1 MRPEGPFAPPTV
13 KDAAM
18 PRAAM
23 SRAAKSCVT
32 FSGLSPRMLAFRA
45 PLLAAALVFAPA
57 IASADPTRNGGNLG
71 GGFIE
76 FLMTGSAPAHRQ
88 GAPAYAPP
96 SQPGHTRAA
105 PPRGYVQQQAI
116 ASPLLDD
123 PYAQPGIS
131 GRGIRR
137 ERAPAPIEPGFD
149 PRFEKQ
155 EVAYPGQH
163 GAGTIVIDTPNKYLY
178 LVQGNGRALRYGIG
192 VGRPGFEWA
201 GIKTVSMK
209 REWPDW
215 RPPSE
220 MLKRRPDLPRHM
232 VGGPE
237 NPLGARAMYL
247 GSSLY
252 RIHGTNEPQTIG
264 RAVSSG
270 CIRMRNEDVVDLYGR
285 VKVGTKVVVI

>member
-1 MRPEGPFAPPTV
+1 
-13 KDAAM
+13 
-18 PRAAM
+18 M
-23 SRAAKSCVT
+23 SGLA
-32 FSGLSPRMLAFRA
+32 FSGSRSRVVASGVSALAVAVCLAPSLAF
-45 PLLAAALVFAPA
+45 
-57 IASADPTRNGGNLG
+57 ADPSRQGSNLG

-76 FLMTGSAPAHRQ
+76 FLMTGSTPAHRQ
-88 GAPAYAPP
+88 GAPVRYAPA
-96 SQPGHTRAA
+96 QPVYVRPAPAA
-105 PPRGYVQQQAI
+105 PRGHYVQQQAF
-116 ASPLLDD
+116 AAPELDD
-123 PYAQPGIS
+123 PYAQPGLS
-131 GRGIRR
+131 GRGYRR

-155 EVAYPGQH
+155 EVSYNGPH
-163 GAGTIVIDTPNKYLY
+163 GAGTLVIDTPNKYLY

-201 GIKTVSMK
+201 GVKTISMK

-215 RPPSE
+215 RPPAE

-232 VGGPE
+232 AGGPE

-252 RIHGTNEPQTIG
+252 RIHGTNEPETIG

-270 CIRMRNEDVVDLYGR
+270 CIRMRNQDVEDLYTR
-285 VKVGTKVVVI
+285 VKVGTKVIVI